1 MARGE
6 SGTFGCGGL
15 QALSIKALFLARFS
29 LVYEV
34 SAHEF
39 APNAARHSSAEED
52 CCARSVEGCRQ
63 PLCGSL
69 VPDETVSRL
78 QTTVAEN
85 IAGSVPNKSAS
96 PQPTLRST
104 TASIASLT
112 SLPTKSASYKRK
124 WSIDPLGSRGART
137 LLLYSMMLHCV
148 AFICKALQHKGSAMI
163 ARCAQLHPV
172 GLNCT
177 FSGRDCI
184 KWLYKTGD
192 LIRQGSRAFSAI
204 RPVPRQQCL
213 AA

>member
-1 MARGE
+1 MAAKDRKDRQDSFPFIPIRRGIRVPRRRTMEGGDSIPAEQEGPTREKRIPQSFASRPRSCWRTEDTESRERRARGQRTE
-6 SGTFGCGGL
+6 NRASFGSSL
-15 QALSIKALFLARFS
+15 AFKAIRFHHRGEEHT
-29 LVYEV
+29 EV
-34 SAHEF
+34 
-39 APNAARHSSAEED
+39 
-52 CCARSVEGCRQ
+52 RSQ
-63 PLCGSL
+63 SF
-69 VPDETVSRL
+69 
-78 QTTVAEN
+78 
-85 IAGSVPNKSAS
+85 
-96 PQPTLRST
+96 RSQ
-104 TASIASLT
+104 
-112 SLPTKSASYKRK
+112 
-124 WSIDPLGSRGART
+124 RGART